1 MTFTIYPPVGF
12 WEWVLLFA
20 AAMTDSDENS
30 RLERFNSLVSRHSD
44 LLSRTC
50 YFYAH
55 TANDYHEMRQDTLI
69 NIWRGIDSFRGDC
82 AESTWIYRVC
92 INTCISSLR
101 RKSRRGRKCVPLSTL
116 YESVP
121 DSNPEEDIRVEQLHR
136 LISRLGA
143 EDRAI
148 IMMWLDEMPYEDIA
162 SVMGLGRNTIATRL
176 RRIKQKLITFKQSQ
190 Q

>member
-12 WEWVLLFA
+12 WEWVRLFA
-20 AAMTDSDENS
+20 AAMTDSDEDS
-30 RLERFNSLVSRHSD
+30 RLERFNSLVARHSN

-50 YFYAH
+50 YFYAYN
-55 TANDYHEMRQDTLI
+55 ADDYHEMRQDALI
-69 NIWRGIDSFRGDC
+69 NIWRGIDSFRGEC

-101 RKSRRGRKCVPLSTL
+101 RKSRRGRKCVPLSAL

>member
-1 MTFTIYPPVGF
+1 M
-12 WEWVLLFA
+12 
-20 AAMTDSDENS
+20 
-30 RLERFNSLVSRHSD
+30 
-44 LLSRTC
+44 
-50 YFYAH
+50 
-55 TANDYHEMRQDTLI
+55 
-69 NIWRGIDSFRGDC
+69 
-82 AESTWIYRVC
+82 
-92 INTCISSLR
+92 
-101 RKSRRGRKCVPLSTL
+101 
-116 YESVP
+116 P
-121 DSNPEEDIRVEQLHR
+121 DSNPEEDIRVEQLQR